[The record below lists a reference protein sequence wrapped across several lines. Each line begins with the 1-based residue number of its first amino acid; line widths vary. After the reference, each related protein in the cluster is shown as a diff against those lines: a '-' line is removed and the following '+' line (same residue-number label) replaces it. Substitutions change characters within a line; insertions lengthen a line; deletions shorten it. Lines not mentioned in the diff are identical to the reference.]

1 MSEIN
6 AVVDR
11 YFAFWNEADPERR
24 QMLASRVFADDLRY
38 VGPLITAEGR
48 DEIEAVAQRL
58 ASEMP
63 GLSLQPIGEVEEHH
77 DRLRYRW
84 EIIRPDGETRFAAG
98 TDIAIMAEDGRLRAI
113 TVFLD
118 QPPVIQGDH
127 S

>member
-11 YFAFWNEADPERR
+11 YFAFWNEADPARR
-24 QMLASRVFADDLRY
+24 ATLASRVFTDDLRY
-38 VGPLITAEGR
+38 IGPLITAEGR
-48 DEIEAVAQRL
+48 GEIEAVAQQL

-63 GLSLQPIGEVEEHH
+63 DLTLRPIGEVEEHH

-98 TDIAIMAEDGRLRAI
+98 TDIAIVAEDGRLHAI

-118 QPPVIQGDH
+118 QPPVFDGDH
-127 S
+127 H